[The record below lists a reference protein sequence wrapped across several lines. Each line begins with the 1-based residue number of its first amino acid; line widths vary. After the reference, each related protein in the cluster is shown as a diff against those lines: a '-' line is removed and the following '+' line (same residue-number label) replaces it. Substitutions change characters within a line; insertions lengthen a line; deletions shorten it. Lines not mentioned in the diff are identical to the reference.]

1 MPDRKDHMSRV
12 GRTIGSLLAAALWVP
27 PAASPQD
34 APGPPPPSSTRSS
47 AGPEVH
53 ELLPDLGRIGSEV
66 GILAGPSWNPYEV
79 GGGYHVGGFI
89 DLPLLR
95 VPGGTLSYEILIAFS
110 DAKSDPFMTT
120 NSVAFVANL
129 AAGASPADALAG
141 PPAAPFPVRRQ
152 VTTRLHLLEVAPFA
166 LRYEIHTLDHLR
178 LRPYFGL
185 GLDFLV
191 TITRQDPVQGRE
203 PDLHGDGALRRRA
216 HRRPHR
222 PGPGAHGPQGAD
234 RPGQHGDRG
243 PRDGWLGDPRL
254 ARALLE
260 PRIPSDPDR
269 ILERSSARLEHR
281 GGPPLVSDR

>member
-1 MPDRKDHMSRV
+1 MPDRKDHMRTV
-12 GRTIGSLLAAALWVP
+12 GRTIGSLLAAALWGP

-79 GGGYHVGGFI
+79 GGGFHVGGFV

-141 PPAAPFPVRRQ
+141 PPAAPFPVRRS

-166 LRYEIHTLDHLR
+166 LRYQIHTLDHLR

-191 TITRQDPVQGRE
+191 TITRQDPVRDESLIFTGTAPFDAALIAALIAQAPELTDRKVPTGQGNMEIGGHAMAGLEIRVSRPLSLNLE
-203 PDLHGDGALRRRA
+203 YRLTQIGSSSGRLHALSTA
-216 HRRPHR
+216 
-222 PGPGAHGPQGAD
+222 
-234 RPGQHGDRG
+234 
-243 PRDGWLGDPRL
+243 LGF
-254 ARALLE
+254 
-260 PRIPSDPDR
+260 
-269 ILERSSARLEHR
+269 HW
-281 GGPPLVSDR
+281 